1 MEVKPI
7 EKCRLCGSTDFE
19 KLFSLGDLYIST
31 FVERPGENIG
41 KAPLT
46 LLWCNGCSLVQLE
59 HTAPQ
64 ELLYSGHYW
73 YRSGLNKV
81 IINDLKEIS
90 EIGAKMTS
98 LRGGDLVLDI
108 GANDGTLLSFY
119 PKECIKVG
127 CEPATNL
134 TGELKKHADMCIN
147 DFWKYDRFE
156 QMFGNKKAKIIT
168 AIGMFYDM
176 EDPNQFIRDSAKAL
190 DKEGVFI
197 AQLMTSK
204 PMLEQ
209 NDLGNICHEH
219 IEYYSYKSL
228 KYLFERNGLEIF
240 RVEENSINGGSYR
253 LFARHYQKGSI
264 EYQEDITKESYLQFA
279 KRIEKNKEDFLKF
292 VEKALKEGKK
302 IYGYAASTKG
312 NTILQYYGLNS
323 NHIKGIAE
331 ISEEKLGKYTVGS
344 NIPIISESKA
354 KEDADFLIIFPYAFK
369 DSFVQRE
376 REWLEKGGKFIV
388 PLPQFEI
395 IGSVKSTEE
404 KQDIKEIVYKGKR
417 LALVVKKHELSGKKF
432 VSSNEDYIQVGY
444 MNLAKWEKII
454 PHFHKELVREINK
467 TQEVLY
473 IISGK
478 VRVSFYIEKE
488 KIEEVI
494 IEGGDLIILLEGG
507 HGFEFLEETN
517 LIEIKQGPYLD
528 VEKDKEK
535 F

>member
-240 RVEENSINGGSYR
+240 RVEENSIN
-253 LFARHYQKGSI
+253 
-264 EYQEDITKESYLQFA
+264 
-279 KRIEKNKEDFLKF
+279 
-292 VEKALKEGKK
+292 
-302 IYGYAASTKG
+302 
-312 NTILQYYGLNS
+312 
-323 NHIKGIAE
+323 
-331 ISEEKLGKYTVGS
+331 
-344 NIPIISESKA
+344 
-354 KEDADFLIIFPYAFK
+354 
-369 DSFVQRE
+369 
-376 REWLEKGGKFIV
+376 
-388 PLPQFEI
+388 
-395 IGSVKSTEE
+395 
-404 KQDIKEIVYKGKR
+404 
-417 LALVVKKHELSGKKF
+417 
-432 VSSNEDYIQVGY
+432 
-444 MNLAKWEKII
+444 
-454 PHFHKELVREINK
+454 
-467 TQEVLY
+467 
-473 IISGK
+473 
-478 VRVSFYIEKE
+478 
-488 KIEEVI
+488 
-494 IEGGDLIILLEGG
+494 
-507 HGFEFLEETN
+507 
-517 LIEIKQGPYLD
+517 
-528 VEKDKEK
+528 
-535 F
+535 

>member
-1 MEVKPI
+1 MEIKPI
-7 EKCRLCGSTDFE
+7 EKCRLCGSTNFE
-19 KLFSLGDLYIST
+19 RLFSLGDLYIST

-46 LLWCNGCSLVQLE
+46 LLWCNNCSLVQLE

-64 ELLYSGHYW
+64 ELMYSKHYW

-90 EIGAKMTS
+90 EVAVKMTS
-98 LRGGDLVLDI
+98 LKDGEIVLDI

-119 PKECIKVG
+119 PKNCVKVG

-134 TGELKKHADMCIN
+134 TEQLKNHADICIN
-147 DFWKYDRFE
+147 DFWDYNRYE
-156 QMFGNKKAKIIT
+156 QILGGKKAKIIT

-190 DKEGVFI
+190 DKDGVFI

-228 KYLFERNGLEIF
+228 KYLFESNGLEIF
-240 RVEENSINGGSYR
+240 KVEENSINGGSYR
-253 LFARHYQKGSI
+253 LFARHYQKESI
-264 EYQEDITKESYLQFA
+264 EYPENVTKNSYLEFA
-279 KRIEKNKEDFLKF
+279 KNIEKNKQDFLNF

-312 NTILQYYGLNS
+312 NTILQYYGLNNS
-323 NHIKGIAE
+323 HIKGIAE
-331 ISEEKLGKYTVGS
+331 ISQEKLGKYTVGS
-344 NIPIISESKA
+344 NILITEEEGA
-354 KEDADFLIIFPYAFK
+354 KKDADILIIFPYAFK
-369 DSFVQRE
+369 NSFVE
-376 REWLEKGGKFIV
+376 KEKEWLAKGGKFIV
-388 PLPQFEI
+388 PLPHFEVI
-395 IGSVKSTEE
+395 ESQKVE
-404 KQDIKEIVYKGKR
+404 KEFKEITYGGKR
-417 LALVVKKHELSGKKF
+417 LALISKKHNIPGKNF
-432 VSSNEDYIQVGY
+432 ISSKEDYLQVGY
-444 MNLAKWEKII
+444 MNLPKWEKII
-454 PHFHKELVREINK
+454 PHFHKEFLREIKK

-478 VRVSFYIEKE
+478 VRVSLYVDKNKVDEA
-488 KIEEVI
+488 I
-494 IEGGDLIILLEGG
+494 IEGGDLIVLLDGG
-507 HGFEFLEETN
+507 HGFEILEEAN
-517 LIEIKQGPYLD
+517 FIEIKQGPYTD
-528 VEKDKEK
+528 FDKDKER